1 MATVVPSIALRRWAA
16 QYPAEREHRRVA
28 VGRIGALILTYNRKE
43 LLSRCLE
50 AIAAQ
55 SRPPDEVIVLDNG
68 SADGTADY
76 LRKAAPLGNGRVHAY
91 RVENNLGSAAGF
103 DVLFRIAYR
112 RGLDWLWCM
121 DDDVIANRTAL
132 QELMAA
138 FADNFS
144 RPEELGFLISTAVSE
159 AGEPSNVPEVDTR
172 ARPFQCP
179 SWAECLDRGLVKL
192 RWATFNSILIPR
204 SSLLRV
210 GGLAPDFHFAGEDV
224 DFTLRVTEVLPA
236 YLVGK
241 SKVTHLR
248 VAGGVFSAL
257 TQPDPQR
264 IRMAPYYYRN
274 TLYFRRRYYSG
285 LRTVL
290 FIGKCFWEALL
301 ASRCADHRLLRAASI
316 LRGVVAGLW
325 FFPQR
330 PPIEAP
336 LPTPVIDLLT
346 GDAANGARPA
356 PTRAAA
362 LATPT

>member
-1 MATVVPSIALRRWAA
+1 MG
-16 QYPAEREHRRVA
+16 RV
-28 VGRIGALILTYNRKE
+28 GALVLTYNRKA
-43 LLSRCLE
+43 LLSRCLD

-55 SRPPDEVIVLDNG
+55 SRPPEEVIVLDNG

-76 LRKAAPLGNGRVHAY
+76 LRKRAPLGNGHLSAY
-91 RVENNLGSAAGF
+91 RVETNLGSAAGF
-103 DVLFRIAYR
+103 DMLFRIAYR

-121 DDDVIANRTAL
+121 DDDVIPERSAL
-132 QELMAA
+132 QALMAA

-144 RPEELGFLISTAVSE
+144 CPEELGFLVSAAVSGT
-159 AGEPSNVPEVDTR
+159 GEPSNVPEVDTR
-172 ARPFQCP
+172 AGPLQCP
-179 SWAECLDRGLVKL
+179 SWADRLDRGLVKL

-210 GGLAPDFHFAGEDV
+210 GGLAPDFQFAGEDV
-224 DFTLRVTEVLPA
+224 DFTLRVAEVLPG

-248 VAGGVFSAL
+248 TASGVFSAL

-290 FIGKCFWEALL
+290 FIGKCCWEALL
-301 ASRCADHRLLRAASI
+301 AARCADYRVLRAASI
-316 LRGVVAGLW
+316 LRGVVVGLW
-325 FFPQR
+325 FVPRR
-330 PPIEAP
+330 PPIDAP
-336 LPTPVIDLLT
+336 LPVPIIDLLA
-346 GDAANGARPA
+346 GGAADEAHQA

-362 LATPT
+362 LATG